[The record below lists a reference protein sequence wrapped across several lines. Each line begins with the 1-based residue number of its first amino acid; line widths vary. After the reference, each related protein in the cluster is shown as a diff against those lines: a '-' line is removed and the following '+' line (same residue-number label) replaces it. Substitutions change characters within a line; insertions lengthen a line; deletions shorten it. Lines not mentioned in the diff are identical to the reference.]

1 MPCRRLAGILIHTH
15 IERAITVKAETAF
28 GLIKLE
34 RRHADIQ
41 QRALAKL
48 NMIDAADTLDD
59 LKLPPSNRLHELK
72 DDRAGQHSI
81 SINMKWRICFRWSN
95 GNAYDVEIVDYH

>member
-1 MPCRRLAGILIHTH
+1 MIQTIACTET
-15 IERAITVKAETAF
+15 ERIWS
-28 GLIKLE
+28 GKLS
-34 RRHADIQ
+34 RKLPADIQ

-48 NMIDAADTLDD
+48 SMIDAAETLDD

-81 SINMKWRICFRWSN
+81 SINMKWRICFRWNN